1 MFCLGLGVEERLA
14 LESEEQR
21 EETKTAAKVRRRLT
35 NQASS
40 ALCNVELP
48 SLTITY
54 WKQPASGSAGQ
65 QRQHGIAINDPKL
78 IIVY

>member
-1 MFCLGLGVEERLA
+1 MRMFCLGLGVEERLA

-54 WKQPASGSAGQ
+54 
-65 QRQHGIAINDPKL
+65 
-78 IIVY
+78 